1 MTESITIAVADDHP
15 LFRQGV
21 VENLNAEEGFSVIGE
36 AGTGEEAFRIVV
48 EHPPEVLLLDIA
60 MPGEGGIATA
70 QRVAAAYPQT
80 RVLML
85 TVSEDRDNL
94 MQALKAGARGYVL
107 KGVQAHELFHAVRA
121 VTAGEVFVSP
131 TLASTILYEMTRA
144 QPADPLGELTE
155 REQQIL
161 ALVGQGLT
169 NREIGDRLYL
179 AEKTIKHYMTSVLQK
194 LHVRSRVE
202 AALLAMKK
210 QLTDDPRHKTEDE
223 TTDPHR

>member
-1 MTESITIAVADDHP
+1 
-15 LFRQGV
+15 
-21 VENLNAEEGFSVIGE
+21 
-36 AGTGEEAFRIVV
+36 
-48 EHPPEVLLLDIA
+48 
-60 MPGEGGIATA
+60 
-70 QRVAAAYPQT
+70 
-80 RVLML
+80 ML
-85 TVSEDRDNL
+85 TVSEDPDNL
-94 MQALKAGARGYVL
+94 MKALKAGARGYVL
-107 KGVQAHELFHAVRA
+107 KGVQAHELSHAVRA

-202 AALLAMKK
+202 AALLAMRK
-210 QLTDDPRHKTEDE
+210 QLTDDPLHNTEDE
-223 TTDPHR
+223 ANDPHR